1 MNYGYYFNLCFSL
14 ILYPIVWFAK
24 NMPYPVNLIVYMR
37 KDMRESFLKFCG
49 NFCLNCYWIKVVL
62 RKNIEYY
69 DSILKFLLSDRAN
82 FNDIEIMG
90 KLKISD

>member
-1 MNYGYYFNLCFSL
+1 MVC
-14 ILYPIVWFAK
+14 K
-24 NMPYPVNLIVYMR
+24 NMPYPVNLIVYMQ
-37 KDMRESFLKFCG
+37 KDMRESFLGFCG
-49 NFCLNCYWIKVVL
+49 NFCLNCYWIEVVL

>member
-1 MNYGYYFNLCFSL
+1 MVC
-14 ILYPIVWFAK
+14 K

-37 KDMRESFLKFCG
+37 KNMRVSFLKFCG
-49 NFCLNCYWIKVVL
+49 NFCSNCHWIKVVL
-62 RKNIEYY
+62 RKSIAYY

>member
-1 MNYGYYFNLCFSL
+1 MVC
-14 ILYPIVWFAK
+14 K
-24 NMPYPVNLIVYMR
+24 NMPYPVDLIVYMR

-62 RKNIEYY
+62 RKSIEYY

>member
-1 MNYGYYFNLCFSL
+1 MVC
-14 ILYPIVWFAK
+14 K

-37 KDMRESFLKFCG
+37 KDMRESFLKFSG
-49 NFCLNCYWIKVVL
+49 NFCLNCYWKL
-62 RKNIEYY
+62 PRKYIEYY

>member
-1 MNYGYYFNLCFSL
+1 MVC
-14 ILYPIVWFAK
+14 K

-37 KDMRESFLKFCG
+37 KNMRVSFLKFCG
-49 NFCLNCYWIKVVL
+49 NFCSNCYWIKVEL
-62 RKNIEYY
+62 RKSIAYY